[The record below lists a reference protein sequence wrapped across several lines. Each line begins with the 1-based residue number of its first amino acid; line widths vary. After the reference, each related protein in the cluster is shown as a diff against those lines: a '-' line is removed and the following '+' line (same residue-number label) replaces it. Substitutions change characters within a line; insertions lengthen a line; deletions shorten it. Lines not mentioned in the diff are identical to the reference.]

1 MSQFLSSAVLHKHG
15 KAVISLD
22 LSSLFF
28 LLLFSPSQEL
38 ALKSL
43 HVSTVQFLF
52 VVVSAKG
59 NTKHFREKESFLSS
73 INTHFKAT
81 HMAVF

>member
-22 LSSLFF
+22 PSSLLF
-28 LLLFSPSQEL
+28 LLLFFPSQEIV
-38 ALKSL
+38 LKSL

-59 NTKHFREKESFLSS
+59 NIKHFREKESLLSS
-73 INTHFKAT
+73 INTYFKAT